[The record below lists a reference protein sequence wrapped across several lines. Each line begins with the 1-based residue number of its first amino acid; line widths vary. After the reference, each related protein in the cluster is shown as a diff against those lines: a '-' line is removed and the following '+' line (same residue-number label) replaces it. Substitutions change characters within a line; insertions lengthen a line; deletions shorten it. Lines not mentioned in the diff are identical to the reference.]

1 MTDDKINSPVTSF
14 VCFDIETTGLNP
26 QADKVIEIGAV
37 KVKDKKIVEFFSE
50 LINPGVKLSPLITN
64 LTGISDDMLKDADTE
79 EQVIQKF
86 VDFTEDYVV
95 IGHNIMFDYSFIKT
109 AAGRIHAG
117 KIHSGIIHSGFE
129 KRGIDT
135 LELCRKL
142 HGNLESRSLES
153 MCRYYNINNEHAHR
167 AYEDAKATVM
177 LYVNLC
183 NEFFQINPQ
192 VFEPKQLIYKVKKVQ
207 FITKK
212 QKNYLIDLLKYH
224 NIDIVQPIDVLTQSE
239 ASKWIDEII
248 FNHGRMK

>member
-1 MTDDKINSPVTSF
+1 MTYDKINSPVTSF

-26 QADKVIEIGAV
+26 RTDKVIEIGAV
-37 KVKDKKIVEFFSE
+37 KVKEKKIVGYFSE

-64 LTGISDDMLKDADTE
+64 LTGISDDMLKNAESE
-79 EQVIQKF
+79 ELVIQKF
-86 VDFTEDYVV
+86 IDFAEDYVV
-95 IGHNIMFDYSFIKT
+95 IGHNILFDYSFIKT
-109 AAGRIHAG
+109 AAG
-117 KIHSGIIHSGFE
+117 KIHSGFE
-129 KRGIDT
+129 KKGIDT

-142 HGNLESRSLES
+142 HGNLKSRSLES

-177 LYVNLC
+177 LYVNMC
-183 NEFFQINPQ
+183 NEFFENNPK

-224 NIDIVQPIDVLTQSE
+224 NIDIVQPIDTLTQSE

-248 FNHGRMK
+248 FNNGRMK

>member
-1 MTDDKINSPVTSF
+1 MTEDKLCNPITSF

-26 QADKVIEIGAV
+26 QTDKVIEIGAV
-37 KVKDKKIVEFFSE
+37 KVKDKKIVEYFSE
-50 LINPGVKLSPLITN
+50 LINPGIKLSPLIAN
-64 LTGISDDMLKDADTE
+64 LTGISDNMLKDADTE
-79 EQVIQKF
+79 ERVIQKF

-95 IGHNIMFDYSFIKT
+95 IGHNILFDYSFIKT
-109 AAGRIHAG
+109 AAGGFHM
-117 KIHSGIIHSGFE
+117 GFE
-129 KRGIDT
+129 KKGIDT

-142 HGNLESRSLES
+142 HGSLESRSLES

-167 AYEDAKATVM
+167 AYEDAKATVV
-177 LYVNLC
+177 LYVKLC
-183 NEFFQINPQ
+183 NEFFQDNPK

-224 NIDIVQPIDVLTQSE
+224 NIDIVQPIDTLTQSE

>member
-1 MTDDKINSPVTSF
+1 MTEDKLCNPITSF

-26 QADKVIEIGAV
+26 QTDKVIEIGAV
-37 KVKDKKIVEFFSE
+37 KVKDKKIVEYFSE
-50 LINPGVKLSPLITN
+50 LINPGIKLSPLIAN
-64 LTGISDDMLKDADTE
+64 LTGISDNMLKDADTE
-79 EQVIQKF
+79 ERVIQKF

-95 IGHNIMFDYSFIKT
+95 IGHNILFDYSFIKT
-109 AAGRIHAG
+109 AAGGFHM
-117 KIHSGIIHSGFE
+117 GFE
-129 KRGIDT
+129 KKGIDT

-142 HGNLESRSLES
+142 HGSLESRSLES

-167 AYEDAKATVM
+167 AYEDAKATVV
-177 LYVNLC
+177 LYVKLC
-183 NEFFQINPQ
+183 NEFFQNNPK

-224 NIDIVQPIDVLTQSE
+224 NIDIVQPIDTLTQSE